1 MVMLT
6 VTKCEKDIRLG
17 GFIST
22 WEDRGRIQ
30 NDFGKLEKCLEIST
44 RKFNTDKWK
53 TQALEQQNQMPRHRE
68 VSNSLWVSTVGKEMT
83 TKWIGAN
90 TIGWV
95 VPKEENATLCCVHR
109 MLDKLLVSC
118 LWSIFTGNFSIKRHR
133 LTAEKETWTDTQTVA
148 SKTARSISR
157 GLEKQDWWKG

>member
-1 MVMLT
+1 MVMLI

-17 GFIST
+17 DFVST
-22 WEDRGRIQ
+22 WKDRGRIQ

-68 VSNSLWVSTVGKEMT
+68 VSNSLWVSIIGKEMT

-90 TIGWV
+90 TIGWA

-109 MLDKLLVSC
+109 MLDKLLVSVEHFY
-118 LWSIFTGNFSIKRHR
+118 WQPQHKKAAPHSWKGDKDR
-133 LTAEKETWTDTQTVA
+133 LTDCCQKN
-148 SKTARSISR
+148 SK
-157 GLEKQDWWKG
+157 KY